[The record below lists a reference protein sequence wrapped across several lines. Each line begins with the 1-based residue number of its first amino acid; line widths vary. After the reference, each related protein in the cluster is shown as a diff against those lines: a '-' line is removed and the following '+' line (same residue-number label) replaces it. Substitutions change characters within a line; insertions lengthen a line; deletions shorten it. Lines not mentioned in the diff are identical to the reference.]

1 MSRFSLR
8 GKGYR
13 ARFQGF
19 LRSPSAFVFFKILK
33 LHDLKYKRSLEI
45 SEHIKSGSWFVNFS
59 ELKNMLGKN
68 PEYRAAILKES
79 SKVLHRKFA
88 ILGSDL
94 TYSDTEIKWHLDSRS
109 NFEWGRKYYK
119 RLYPVSNSSDNTDC
133 KMPWELSRF
142 QHLPFLIKGYF
153 IFGDDKYIEE
163 SVRQVA
169 HWIDENPLCY
179 GINWTCAMEVA
190 IRACNWIWVWWAFR
204 DHPAWTDKFNEKFL
218 KSIWQHGWHIEHN
231 LEDKGGVR
239 TNHYLS
245 DIVGLLFIG
254 IMFPQF
260 REAERWKN
268 FGVKELIRS
277 MDEMVYPDGVS
288 FENSTAYH
296 RLVLE
301 FFAYSAT
308 LCQKNDIELPQAFWN
323 RLEKMFEFVMHCM
336 RQDGRMPMIG
346 DSDDGRFFI
355 LANYYDWDRWDHRYL
370 LSIGAVLFDRED
382 FKAAT
387 GGFSEEA
394 YWILGERAGVHHK
407 GIKNAK

>member
-19 LRSPSAFVFFKILK
+19 LRSLSAFIFHKVLK
-33 LHDLKYKRSLEI
+33 LHDLKYRRSFEI
-45 SEHIKSGSWFVNFS
+45 SKHVKSGNWFASLS

-68 PEYRAAILKES
+68 PECRAAILKES
-79 SKVLHRKFA
+79 SNVLHRKFA

-94 TYSDTEIKWHLDSRS
+94 TYSDTEIKWHLDPRS

-142 QHLPFLIKGYF
+142 QHLPFLIKGYY
-153 IFGDDKYIEE
+153 ISGDDEYVEE
-163 SVRQVA
+163 TVKQIS

-190 IRACNWIWVWWAFR
+190 IRACTWMWAWWMFK
-204 DHPAWTDKFNEKFL
+204 DHSAWADEFNDKFL
-218 KSIWQHGWHIEHN
+218 RSVWQHGWYIEPN

-301 FFAYSAT
+301 LFAYSAI
-308 LCQKNDIELPQAFWN
+308 LCKKNSIELPHTFWQ
-323 RLEKMFEFVMHCM
+323 RLEKMFEFIIHCT
-336 RQDGRMPMIG
+336 RPAGRMPMIG
-346 DSDDGRFFI
+346 DADEGRFFI
-355 LANYYDWDRWDHRYL
+355 FSDYYDWDQWDFRYL
-370 LSIGAVLFDRED
+370 FSIGAVLFKRTD
-382 FKAAT
+382 FKAAV
-387 GGFSEEA
+387 
-394 YWILGERAGVHHK
+394 GERHEEVCWLFGEAGVEK
-407 GIKNAK
+407 WKAL